1 MQEAALISEAPP
13 PHPPA
18 PLPSLP
24 TGIPCHLGLADLRR
38 GSVPGLQAVL
48 SRATRGRPKAQP
60 GAFRSSASHQL
71 PPPCQEW
78 ERPEVGSLSLPNV
91 SHIYTISMNFPFLP
105 VKVINISFI
114 PKVKVKVKSLS
125 RVRLSAT
132 PWTVAQQAPPSMGFS
147 RQEYWNG
154 FPFSS
159 PSGLLKTI

>member
-1 MQEAALISEAPP
+1 M
-13 PHPPA
+13 
-18 PLPSLP
+18 
-24 TGIPCHLGLADLRR
+24 
-38 GSVPGLQAVL
+38 PGLQAVL

-147 RQEYWNG
+147 RQEYWSG
-154 FPFSS
+154 LPFPFLGDLPDLGIKPRS
-159 PSGLLKTI
+159 PALQTDSLLSEPPGKPLKTTDV